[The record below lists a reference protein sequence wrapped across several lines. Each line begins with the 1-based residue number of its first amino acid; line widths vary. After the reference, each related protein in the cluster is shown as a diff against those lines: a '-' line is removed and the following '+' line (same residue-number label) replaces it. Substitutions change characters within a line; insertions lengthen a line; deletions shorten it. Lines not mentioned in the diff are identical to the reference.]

1 MTTSHPP
8 PPRLTQGHRMQI
20 QLQPDGA
27 ATLLRVVDCNVSEK
41 SSRDKKNY
49 QNKIEESPCLSSAL
63 ASATSTSEVF
73 LCSRPKCWVRDISG
87 QVGKT
92 LNLQEL
98 LETILFYGSDCY
110 QVQAQSACC
119 TTAQRIWDTRYCGKE
134 VTSADFSADWED
146 GRLVPQN
153 NHHIAVWMSASFI
166 DQRERSN
173 DD

>member
-20 QLQPDGA
+20 QLQLDGA

-41 SSRDKKNY
+41 SSGDKKNY

-92 LNLQEL
+92 LNLQWITWDHTVLWLRL
-98 LETILFYGSDCY
+98 LPSPSSLCLLHHSPANLRHKVLWQGSDFCRLLSRLRRW
-110 QVQAQSACC
+110 QA
-119 TTAQRIWDTRYCGKE
+119 
-134 VTSADFSADWED
+134 
-146 GRLVPQN
+146 
-153 NHHIAVWMSASFI
+153 SASK
-166 DQRERSN
+166 
-173 DD
+173 